1 MVLVSISVSY
11 IGVGFQVLRAYGG
24 FLGMKKGAS

>member
-1 MVLVSISVSY
+1 VSY